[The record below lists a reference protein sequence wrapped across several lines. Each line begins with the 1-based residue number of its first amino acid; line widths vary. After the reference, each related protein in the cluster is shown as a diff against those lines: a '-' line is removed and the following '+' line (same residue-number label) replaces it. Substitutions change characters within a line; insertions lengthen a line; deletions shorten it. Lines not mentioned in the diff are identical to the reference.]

1 MTERNNKDYI
11 IKLENIRKSFFVGK
25 PNELEILHG
34 IDLEVKQGE
43 FLSVVGE
50 SGSGKSTLMNI
61 IGALDKPTKGD
72 YYLVRWNRCV

>member
-1 MTERNNKDYI
+1 MTERNNKDCI

-43 FLSVVGE
+43 FLSVR
-50 SGSGKSTLMNI
+50 
-61 IGALDKPTKGD
+61 
-72 YYLVRWNRCV
+72 VR